1 VVLAGLDIGTNTFR
15 LLVAKI
21 NSSGRLQELHSE
33 QRIIRLGEGLGRNGH
48 LQPQAMG
55 RAINALK
62 AFGAVLERFKV
73 DVVVAVA
80 TSAVREAANGPEF
93 VRVIQKE
100 TGIEVEVI
108 SAEEEARR
116 TVLGVL
122 AGFREVPQSFLV
134 IDIGGGSTEF
144 MWGDLQGLHG
154 VMSTDLGVVRLTEQ
168 YLAIP
173 PVATEGIKALM
184 QFIQERLEKV
194 SRTLSMTPPGGLRP
208 AQLVGTAGTITTLAA
223 IDQGLKVY
231 DPQRIHLHRLSLETV
246 ERIYG
251 ELAAKTPKERLSIP
265 GIEKG
270 REDLILPGSLILLL
284 TMRTLG
290 FHEVIVSEYGLREGL
305 LVDYF
310 KNRSVEVKWPFITK
324 DE

>member
-62 AFGAVLERFKV
+62 AFGAVLKRFKV

-93 VRVIQKE
+93 VKAIQQE

-116 TVLGVL
+116 TLLGVL
-122 AGFREVPQSFLV
+122 AGFHEAPQSFLV
-134 IDIGGGSTEF
+134 MDIGGGSTEF
-144 MWGDLQGLHG
+144 MWGDRQELHG

-168 YLAIP
+168 YLAVP
-173 PVATEGIKALM
+173 PVATAGMRALTR
-184 QFIQERLEKV
+184 FIQGRLEEVK
-194 SRTLSMTPPGGLRP
+194 RTLSMTPPGGFRP
-208 AQLVGTAGTITTLAA
+208 AQLVGTAGNITTLAA
-223 IDQGLKVY
+223 IDQGLRVY
-231 DPQRIHLHRLSLETV
+231 DPQRIHLHRLGLKTV

-251 ELAAKTPKERLSIP
+251 ELAAKTPAERLSIP

-290 FHEVIVSEYGLREGL
+290 LHEVIVSEYGLREGI
-305 LVDYF
+305 LVDYY
-310 KNRSVEVKWPFITK
+310 KKRSGEVKWPSITK

>member
-1 VVLAGLDIGTNTFR
+1 MVLAGLDIGTNTFR

-62 AFGAVLERFKV
+62 AFGAVLKRFKV

-80 TSAVREAANGPEF
+80 TSAVREAANGLEF
-93 VRVIQKE
+93 VKAIQQE

-116 TVLGVL
+116 TLLGVL
-122 AGFREVPQSFLV
+122 AGFHEAPQSFLV
-134 IDIGGGSTEF
+134 MDIGGGSTEF
-144 MWGDLQGLHG
+144 MWGDRQELHG

-168 YLAIP
+168 YLAVP
-173 PVATEGIKALM
+173 PVATAGMRALTR
-184 QFIQERLEKV
+184 FIQGRLEEVK
-194 SRTLSMTPPGGLRP
+194 RTLSITPPGGFRP

-223 IDQGLKVY
+223 IDQGLRVY
-231 DPQRIHLHRLSLETV
+231 DPQRIHLHRLGLKTV

-251 ELAAKTPKERLSIP
+251 ELAAKTPAERLSIP

-290 FHEVIVSEYGLREGL
+290 LHEVIVSEYGLREGI

-310 KNRSVEVKWPFITK
+310 KNRSVEVKWPSITK